1 MAMGVRFGE
10 KAWKEQIESLIDR
23 NRDEIAAIL
32 GEYGVPCCRCPPR
45 ARRTTTDANALRPLV
60 PFFAALL
67 LAGPAGAIAA
77 ADDISPASG
86 RCSWTPTW
94 TTCPPAPS

>member
-32 GEYGVPCCRCPPR
+32 GEYGVPAAG
-45 ARRTTTDANALRPLV
+45 ARRGPEGRRLMRMLLRPLV